1 MGGDQ
6 TTIQERLPLGRAIAS
21 TGCAASARSRARPDV
36 ERQTSRHGR
45 PISTICSRP
54 TAFAGAG
61 VLGTSTRLFSI
72 YPPCRDIS
80 SRSQCCTPGRRER
93 GSADKEAA
101 LEEAVGYAG
110 AQVPAGQER
119 NLEVADGT
127 GNRHSRSVHAEKN
140 NRERP
145 IAESPMTAFFRTNRQ
160 TWFNTKCTS
169 DEVRLCGAQRCR
181 SRSPRSVSTRPM
193 ASDEA
198 LELVSRGRPKRFVHL
213 EANANTE
220 CFEWCPTVLVRVLR
234 LLHPPSTSRAAS
246 RSRMRRGVL

>member
-1 MGGDQ
+1 M
-6 TTIQERLPLGRAIAS
+6 LMKGRRAD
-21 TGCAASARSRARPDV
+21 TGAPSRRFAAARQPSRGPVCWEQA
-36 ERQTSRHGR
+36 TW
-45 PISTICSRP
+45 
-54 TAFAGAG
+54 
-61 VLGTSTRLFSI
+61 LFSI

-234 LLHPPSTSRAAS
+234 LLHPLRHLGRRAVLGCAGAS
-246 RSRMRRGVL
+246 CDAAAWKEAYDSAGY

>member
-1 MGGDQ
+1 LQPPDSLRGGRCAGNKHPAVQ
-6 TTIQERLPLGRAIAS
+6 HLSAVPRYFFKVTMLHTRATRARICRQGSSVGRGRRLRGRAS
-21 TGCAASARSRARPDV
+21 SGC
-36 ERQTSRHGR
+36 
-45 PISTICSRP
+45 
-54 TAFAGAG
+54 
-61 VLGTSTRLFSI
+61 
-72 YPPCRDIS
+72 
-80 SRSQCCTPGRRER
+80 
-93 GSADKEAA
+93 
-101 LEEAVGYAG
+101 
-110 AQVPAGQER
+110 QER

-127 GNRHSRSVHAEKN
+127 GNRYSRSVHAEKN

-169 DEVRLCGAQRCR
+169 NEVRLCGAQRCR

>member
-1 MGGDQ
+1 MLHTRATRARICRQGSSVGRGR
-6 TTIQERLPLGRAIAS
+6 RLRGRAS
-21 TGCAASARSRARPDV
+21 SGC
-36 ERQTSRHGR
+36 
-45 PISTICSRP
+45 
-54 TAFAGAG
+54 
-61 VLGTSTRLFSI
+61 
-72 YPPCRDIS
+72 
-80 SRSQCCTPGRRER
+80 
-93 GSADKEAA
+93 
-101 LEEAVGYAG
+101 
-110 AQVPAGQER
+110 QER

-127 GNRHSRSVHAEKN
+127 GNRYSRSVHAEKN
-140 NRERP
+140 NRERA

-169 DEVRLCGAQRCR
+169 DEARLCGAQRCR

-234 LLHPPSTSRAAS
+234 LLHPLRHLGRRAVLGCAGAS
-246 RSRMRRGVL
+246 CDAAAWKEAYDSAGY